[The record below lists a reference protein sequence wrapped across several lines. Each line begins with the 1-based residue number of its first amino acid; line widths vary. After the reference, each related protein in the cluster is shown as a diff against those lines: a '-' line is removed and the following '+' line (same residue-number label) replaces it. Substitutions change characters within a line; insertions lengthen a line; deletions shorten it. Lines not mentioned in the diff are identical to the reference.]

1 MTIGPFSRFKC
12 TAGRTRTTIIYTEI
26 VHTSFAA
33 TLDAAESSETE
44 FHRGRGLDVLSP

>member
-1 MTIGPFSRFKC
+1 MHCRSHTNNDYLHG
-12 TAGRTRTTIIYTEI
+12 EI